1 MTTVFDWLTV
11 AIFAVLAVI
20 YLQRS
25 AGTRPAHD
33 AVWKYLPAAVACVIA
48 NQVGNAG
55 WRLPATLLMFGALA
69 YIWFVI
75 RPLDRA

>member
-1 MTTVFDWLTV
+1 MKTVFDWLTV
-11 AIFAVLAVI
+11 AIFAGLAVV

-25 AGTRPAHD
+25 LGARPAHD
-33 AVWKYLPAAVACVIA
+33 AVWKYLPPAIACMAANHLGNEGVSLIA
-48 NQVGNAG
+48 
-55 WRLPATLLMFGALA
+55 TILMVVALA

>member
-1 MTTVFDWLTV
+1 MTTVYDWLTV
-11 AIFAVLAVI
+11 VIFAGLAVI

-25 AGTRPAHD
+25 VGDRPSHD
-33 AVWKYLPAAVACVIA
+33 AVWKYLPPAALCMVA
-48 NQVGNAG
+48 NQIGNADQA
-55 WRLPATLLMFGALA
+55 LPATLLMVGALA

>member
-11 AIFAVLAVI
+11 AIFAGLAVV

-25 AGTRPAHD
+25 VGERPPHD
-33 AVWKYLPAAVACVIA
+33 ALWKYLPPAVACMTA
-48 NQVGNAG
+48 NQIGNAG
-55 WRLPATLLMFGALA
+55 WPLPATLLMALTLA
-69 YIWFVI
+69 YVWFII

>member
-11 AIFAVLAVI
+11 AIFAGLAVI

-25 AGTRPAHD
+25 VGERPSHD
-33 AVWKYLPAAVACVIA
+33 AVWKYLPAAAACMVA

-55 WRLPATLLMFGALA
+55 WLVPATTIMCGAMA
-69 YIWFVI
+69 YIWFII

>member
-11 AIFAVLAVI
+11 AIFAGLAVI

-25 AGTRPAHD
+25 VGERPAHD
-33 AVWKYLPAAVACVIA
+33 AVWKYLPPAAVCMIA
-48 NQVGNAG
+48 NQLGNAD
-55 WRLPATLLMFGALA
+55 WVIPATIMMVAALA
-69 YIWFVI
+69 YVWFVI

>member
-1 MTTVFDWLTV
+1 MKTVFDWLTV
-11 AIFAVLAVI
+11 AIFAGLAVV

-25 AGTRPAHD
+25 AGARPAHD
-33 AVWKYLPAAVACVIA
+33 AAWKYLPPAVACMAA

-55 WRLPATLLMFGALA
+55 WSMPATVLMLAALA
-69 YIWFVI
+69 YVWFVI

>member
-11 AIFAVLAVI
+11 AIFAGLAVI

-25 AGTRPAHD
+25 VGERPAHD
-33 AVWKYLPAAVACVIA
+33 AVWKYLPPAAGCMAA

-55 WRLPATLLMFGALA
+55 WPLPATLLMCGALA
-69 YIWFVI
+69 YIWFVL

>member
-1 MTTVFDWLTV
+1 MKTVFDWLTV
-11 AIFAVLAVI
+11 VIFAGLAVV

-25 AGTRPAHD
+25 VGERSSHD
-33 AVWKYLPAAVACVIA
+33 AVWKYLPPAAACMMA

-55 WRLPATLLMFGALA
+55 WSVPATLLMFVTLI

>member
-55 WRLPATLLMFGALA
+55 RPLPATLLMFGALA

>member
-11 AIFAVLAVI
+11 AIFAGLAVV

-25 AGTRPAHD
+25 VGARPAHD
-33 AVWKYLPAAVACVIA
+33 AVWKYLPPAMACMIA

-55 WRLPATLLMFGALA
+55 WSLPATVLMVAVLA
-69 YIWFVI
+69 YVWFVI

>member
-33 AVWKYLPAAVACVIA
+33 AVWKYLPPAVACVAA
-48 NQVGNAG
+48 NQIGNAD
-55 WRLPATLLMFGALA
+55 WTLLATLLMFAALA

-75 RPLDRA
+75 RPLDRT

>member
-1 MTTVFDWLTV
+1 MKTVFDWLTV
-11 AIFAVLAVI
+11 AIFAGMAVV

-25 AGTRPAHD
+25 AGARPAHD
-33 AVWKYLPAAVACVIA
+33 AAWKYLPPTVACMAA

-55 WRLPATLLMFGALA
+55 WSMLATVLMLAALG
-69 YIWFVI
+69 YVWFVI

>member
-11 AIFAVLAVI
+11 AIFAALAVV

-25 AGTRPAHD
+25 LGERPAHD
-33 AVWKYLPAAVACVIA
+33 AVWKYLPPAAVCMIA
-48 NQVGNAG
+48 NQIGNGG
-55 WRLPATLLMFGALA
+55 WILPATVLMVVALA
-69 YIWFVI
+69 YVWFVI